1 MTIGEDV
8 IKRILSIL
16 AVVLVIAAVFTGCR
30 NENKQKNGSL
40 AFKEDK
46 ATMVFTPVRYDLPD
60 GYRLAEESR
69 CAYDENTGNLCCAA
83 TRYVREEDGTKSS
96 DSAIFTLSPSGEV
109 LSKVPLPTSYIRLG
123 FFQDDTFWYASHA
136 EGDPN
141 NGFSICCADVE
152 TGKMLERI
160 ESGNLPQMPA
170 QSNLT
175 VWTIDGD
182 GAFWLAEGGIIRIY
196 SSNLAYLNTIKS
208 PRAFSDLKTDPDG
221 VVWGC
226 ANFNG
231 RGPEAARLDRDTGAH
246 TGDRPLDPGARKLDF
261 IENYDVVWGGEN
273 DVCGLTEENGKTVAR
288 VLLDYIASGIDA
300 QPSDLIS
307 GIGIEA
313 TNYLQ
318 AFDEDSLLFAETRS
332 TEEGLIVTP
341 ILYRKTGVTGETV
354 SVEIV
359 LAHAYKLD
367 EKLRSAIVSFNKEH
381 PDIRI
386 KALDYAKYN
395 SDSDPSRG
403 QWMLTNDI
411 VTGVCSPDLIYKP
424 ENAIFERELFLD
436 LTPFL
441 EKDDEVNF
449 DNVFASVLRYYTY
462 DDGQIW
468 GIAPFFAMYSVFA
481 PSSTDGIP
489 HDGEGWSVEEYLDFC
504 ESLPDGVWP
513 FGGYLT
519 GWDAIFDAVEDTF
532 YDRDNGM
539 ISFDSPTF
547 VRLLKLH
554 LAMPTVEEKRNIE
567 ILNDA
572 GFRNNRYYFDIKSD
586 AWKSGKIV
594 LKEDQNVRKCLEMIQ
609 IFGTRDAVDV
619 GYPGK
624 AGNGA
629 QLNLTYPFAILRSTE
644 HPYAVWEAL
653 KGFFH
658 IPEEGWT
665 NSIGGRSVLKSAF
678 DAEMEEKQKEKI
690 VRLEN
695 GRSISVSSSDTEEQ
709 IEEMIRMQFG
719 KMAYTVEPVY
729 EADIAWMRRMYDT
742 PGDRAIDLLP
752 TAVKDIIFE
761 EVLELEGGVG
771 TAEDCAKKIQSRVSI
786 WLAEHR

>member
-1 MTIGEDV
+1 M
-8 IKRILSIL
+8 
-16 AVVLVIAAVFTGCR
+16 
-30 NENKQKNGSL
+30 
-40 AFKEDK
+40 
-46 ATMVFTPVRYDLPD
+46 
-60 GYRLAEESR
+60 
-69 CAYDENTGNLCCAA
+69 
-83 TRYVREEDGTKSS
+83 
-96 DSAIFTLSPSGEV
+96 
-109 LSKVPLPTSYIRLG
+109 
-123 FFQDDTFWYASHA
+123 
-136 EGDPN
+136 
-141 NGFSICCADVE
+141 
-152 TGKMLERI
+152 ERI
-160 ESGNLPQMPA
+160 ESGDLPQMPL

-196 SSNLAYLNTIKS
+196 SSDLAYLNTVKS
-208 PRAFSDLKTDPDG
+208 PRVFSDLKTDPDG

-231 RGPEAARLDRDTGAH
+231 RGPEAARLDRNTGAH

-261 IENYDVVWGGEN
+261 IENYDVVWGGESG
-273 DVCGLTEENGKTVAR
+273 VCGLTEENGKTVAR

-307 GIGIEA
+307 GIGVEA
-313 TNYLQ
+313 TNFLQ
-318 AFDEDSLLFAETRS
+318 AFDEESLLFAEMCS
-332 TEEGLIVTP
+332 TEAGLIVTP
-341 ILYRKTGVTGETV
+341 ILYRKTEVTGEAER
-354 SVEIV
+354 VEIV
-359 LAHAYKLD
+359 LAHAYELD

-386 KALDYAKYN
+386 KTLDYGKYN
-395 SDSDPSRG
+395 SDSDPDKG

-411 VTGVCSPDLIYKP
+411 VTGVCSPDLVYKLD
-424 ENAIFERELFLD
+424 NAIFERELFLD

-441 EKDDEVNF
+441 EKDGEINF
-449 DNVFASVLRYYTY
+449 DNVFASVLRYYSY
-462 DDGQIW
+462 DDGRIW

-481 PSSTDGIP
+481 PSSLTGIP
-489 HDGEGWSVEEYLDFC
+489 LDGEGWSVEEYLDFC
-504 ESLPDGVWP
+504 ESLPAGVWP

-519 GWDAIFDAVEDTF
+519 GWDEIFDVVEDTF
-532 YDRDNGM
+532 YDRDSGT

-547 VRLLKLH
+547 IRLLKLH
-554 LAMPTVEEKRNIE
+554 LAMPTVEEKRNIDV
-567 ILNDA
+567 LTDA

-586 AWKSGKIV
+586 AWKSGKIA

-644 HPYAVWEAL
+644 HPDAAWEAL

-658 IPEEGWT
+658 IPENGWT
-665 NSIGGRSVLKSAF
+665 TSIGGRSVLKSAF
-678 DAEMEEKQKEKI
+678 DAEMAEKQKEKI

-695 GRSISVSSSDTEEQ
+695 GRSISVPSSDTEEQ

-752 TAVKDIIFE
+752 MAVRDIIFE
-761 EVLELEGGVG
+761 EVLELEGGIG
-771 TAEDCAKKIQSRVSI
+771 TPEDCAKKIQSRVSI
-786 WLAEHR
+786 WLAEHK